1 MGDLPYLVSVRG
13 VEERGVNQKELDIIN
28 DNTMQLIAS
37 LNALKVAA
45 SLTVDIHKGRCR
57 LVKLGKTVIMED
69 GEQRLMLIP
78 AQSYNK
84 GGSNA
89 TPA

>member
-1 MGDLPYLVSVRG
+1 M
-13 VEERGVNQKELDIIN
+13 NQKELDIIN
-28 DNTMQLIAS
+28 DNTTQLIAS

-45 SLTVDIHKGRCR
+45 SLTIDIHKGRCR
-57 LVKLGKTVIMED
+57 FVKMGKTVIMED

-84 GGSNA
+84 GAEGA
-89 TPA
+89 R